1 MIAEIGNARIGY
13 DDIGQGLPV
22 VFLHAFP
29 LNRTM
34 WSPQTSALAADWRCL
49 AIDARGFGDSSATP
63 PYDVNRHADDVTA
76 VLDLVGVRSAVIVGI
91 SMGGYVAFALWRR
104 SAHRVRALVLA
115 DTRAA
120 GDTLDGRE
128 RRRDLIELARSR
140 GAAAV
145 AEKQVIGLLGKTTRA
160 RHPDLVRSVQMMA
173 EQGSIDGIVG
183 VLEALMA
190 RPDSTATLP
199 TISVPTLVIV
209 GDEDVL
215 APPKEARAMQASIPG
230 SRLEVI
236 AEAGHLSSV
245 ERPAAFNAVLS
256 EFLGRVTSF

>member
-1 MIAEIGNARIGY
+1 
-13 DDIGQGLPV
+13 
-22 VFLHAFP
+22 
-29 LNRTM
+29 
-34 WSPQTSALAADWRCL
+34 
-49 AIDARGFGDSSATP
+49 
-63 PYDVNRHADDVTA
+63 
-76 VLDLVGVRSAVIVGI
+76 
-91 SMGGYVAFALWRR
+91 
-104 SAHRVRALVLA
+104 
-115 DTRAA
+115 
-120 GDTLDGRE
+120 
-128 RRRDLIELARSR
+128 
-140 GAAAV
+140 V